1 MKILNMIIE
10 ERFQRKQNNYL
21 FNKLKTAKP
30 LVNIKCPESYTFY
43 KTQFHK
49 NGTKE
54 DLCKL
59 NIYY

>member
-1 MKILNMIIE
+1 MKRMKILNLKIE
-10 ERFQRKQNNYL
+10 AKCQKEQNAYL

-49 NGTKE
+49 KE
-54 DLCKL
+54 HTNNLCK
-59 NIYY
+59 